1 MRKTIFS
8 LLMVFALSLT
18 LAACGNPD
26 TSETSNSTSTN
37 STSTSE
43 RQIAGTAIDLGA
55 GTFGGG
61 TNIQVG
67 LYDVTPV
74 DGQGNFIV
82 HSSTGDLKV
91 NEILDDTLSIGVA
104 KVRVAISDGDEIQLI
119 SINKTHFEPVTT
131 PFVTTVQEVY
141 LYSGKW
147 VVGEDIAAGSYKAT
161 ASSGSGNFIVYDKNG
176 MLITNEILGGSMGVA
191 EVTVNLQ
198 DGDVIE
204 IDSINQVDLTPVN

>member
-1 MRKTIFS
+1 MKKMIFS

-18 LAACGNPD
+18 AACGNTN
-26 TSETSNSTSTN
+26 TSETSNPTN
-37 STSTSE
+37 ASE

-55 GTFGGG
+55 GTFVGG

-82 HSSTGDLKV
+82 HSSTGDLEV
-91 NEILDDTLSIGVA
+91 NEILGDPQNIGVA
-104 KVRVAISDGDEIQLI
+104 KVRVAISDGDVIELI
-119 SINKTHFEPVTT
+119 NINKTHFEPVTT

-147 VVGEDIAAGSYKAT
+147 VVGEDIAAGRYQAT
-161 ASSGSGNFIVYDKNG
+161 ATSGSGNFIVHDKSG